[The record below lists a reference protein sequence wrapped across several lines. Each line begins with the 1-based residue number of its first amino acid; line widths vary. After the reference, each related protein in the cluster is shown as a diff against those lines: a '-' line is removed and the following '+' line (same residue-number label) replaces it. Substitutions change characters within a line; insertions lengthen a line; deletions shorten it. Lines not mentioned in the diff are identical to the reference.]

1 MSIFMFLE
9 GEIKSKGEKG
19 IAKLV
24 HFAYRDKLLS
34 QSKLYENLIQ
44 SILLLIN
51 EERVNEIDHKLQLKK
66 MILMLEKLD
75 VYHHK
80 FQKAFVEET
89 DRYYKE
95 LAGHVFEN
103 SNIYDYLYCIEK
115 SLRKEQERIESYLSV
130 SSTRESIDKV
140 ELRMIREMA
149 DQIVEKGMKL
159 LVDSNKLQ
167 ELKLLYKLFKQVNLL
182 ATCETSF
189 VKVVKETGERLV
201 MVQTDEKELI
211 NVLLAYRENI
221 ENIMQVC
228 FENNIKFKYS
238 NKMA

>member
-1 MSIFMFLE
+1 
-9 GEIKSKGEKG
+9 
-19 IAKLV
+19 
-24 HFAYRDKLLS
+24 
-34 QSKLYENLIQ
+34 
-44 SILLLIN
+44 
-51 EERVNEIDHKLQLKK
+51 
-66 MILMLEKLD
+66 
-75 VYHHK
+75 
-80 FQKAFVEET
+80 
-89 DRYYKE
+89 
-95 LAGHVFEN
+95 
-103 SNIYDYLYCIEK
+103 
-115 SLRKEQERIESYLSV
+115 
-130 SSTRESIDKV
+130 
-140 ELRMIREMA
+140 
-149 DQIVEKGMKL
+149 MKL

-211 NVLLAYRENI
+211 NVLLAYREKI